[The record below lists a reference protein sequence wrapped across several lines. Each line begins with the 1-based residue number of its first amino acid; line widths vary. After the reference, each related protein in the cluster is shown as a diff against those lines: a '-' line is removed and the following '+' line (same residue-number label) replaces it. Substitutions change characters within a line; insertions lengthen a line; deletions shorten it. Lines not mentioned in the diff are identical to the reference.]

1 MGLLDHV
8 VAVVLLLGE
17 SPHRFLYWLYL
28 IAFRETFTRVP
39 LRWVPLNGF
48 YQPFLLFGN
57 SYFNWV
63 GRRVAVV

>member
-17 SPHRFLYWLYL
+17 SPYLFLYWLYL
-28 IAFRETFTRVP
+28 ITFRETFTRVP

-48 YQPFLLFGN
+48 YQPF
-57 SYFNWV
+57 
-63 GRRVAVV
+63 